1 MAYRFSLYSLAIFV
15 VSMGGSLALA
25 QTSIQGAL
33 AEAERAFANGQDARA
48 LELFRPFAQSGDVN
62 AQMRLARIYTRNRG
76 VAIDETESCNWWEAS
91 AERGEA
97 VAMSNIGLCFE
108 TGKGRTQDHAKAVHW
123 YRLAAERDSAIAMY
137 NLGLAYQYGRG
148 TQQSFDEAQQ
158 WFQRSLDTNRLSTS
172 SQLDAKRHLER
183 VKRNVDAARGEPQ
196 AMYELA
202 ALTRSGGGGER
213 RDEKRGL
220 ELLRRAAE
228 SPRAV
233 NDAVRDFGIATFF
246 GQYTD
251 VSDVRARQPMTS
263 AQVRRMEA
271 YQQEGVRWVKRA
283 ADAGDLE
290 SVVLFAGWSAC
301 GVGVKKDTATAE
313 RMLIEAAERGSVR
326 AMQELSDFFASGRC
340 GMRGDTGAAQLWKQ
354 RAETTQRS
362 SAKP

>member
-1 MAYRFSLYSLAIFV
+1 MWYRFLTLSTALSLA
-15 VSMGGSLALA
+15 SMGGALALA
-25 QTSIQGAL
+25 QSSTQGTF

-48 LELFRPFAQSGDVN
+48 LELFRPFAENGDVN

-76 VAIDETESCNWWEAS
+76 VAINETESCNWWEAS

-108 TGKGRTQDHAKAVHW
+108 TGKGRTQEYAKAVHW

-228 SPRAV
+228 SPQAV
-233 NDAVRDFGIATFF
+233 SAALRDFGAATFF

-251 VSDVRARQPMTS
+251 VSDVRAGQPMS
-263 AQVRRMEA
+263 AAQIRRMET
-271 YQQEGVRWVKRA
+271 YQQEGARWVRRA

-290 SVVLFAGWSAC
+290 SMVFYASWSAC

-313 RMLIEAAERGSVR
+313 RMLVEAAERGSVR
-326 AMQELSDFFASGRC
+326 AMQELSDFFTSGRC
-340 GMRGDTGAAQLWKQ
+340 GMRSDAGAAQRWQQ

-362 SAKP
+362 NVKP